1 MQINTEEGNTR
12 TAIATAHYTAGVV
25 SDRFDNSAW
34 AQAQPI
40 RIASLWS
47 GEQAPVSRH
56 AEVRIIWSEESLA
69 VRFVYAQNELPIVS
83 ANPQLNK
90 KTIGLWERDVC
101 EIFIAP
107 DSQAPQRYFEFE
119 AAPTGEWVDLAIDF
133 TDNGRE
139 TNFEFHSGMTVA
151 AMIGKNETI
160 IAMSVPWSVWLPKPQ
175 RGDVW
180 RVNLF
185 RCVGVGNERYL
196 AWQPTYSVEPNFHVP
211 EVFGW
216 LDFA

>member
-1 MQINTEEGNTR
+1 MQIKTEAGNTK
-12 TAIATAHYTAGVV
+12 TAIVTAHYPAGVV
-25 SDRFDNSAW
+25 NDPFDHSAW
-34 AQAQPI
+34 AQAQPV

-56 AEVRIIWSEESLA
+56 AEARIIWSEESLA
-69 VRFVYAQNELPIVS
+69 VRFVYAQNEPPIVS

-90 KTIGLWERDVC
+90 KTIRLWERDVC

-119 AAPTGEWVDLAIDF
+119 AAATGEWVDLAIEF
-133 TDNGRE
+133 TAAGRE

-151 AMIGKNETI
+151 AAAGEQQTKIVIN
-160 IAMSVPWSVWLPKPQ
+160 VPWSLALPKPQ

-185 RCVGVGNERYL
+185 RCVGLGNERYL
-196 AWQPTYSVEPNFHVP
+196 AWQPTYAVEPNFHVP

-216 LDFA
+216 LEFE